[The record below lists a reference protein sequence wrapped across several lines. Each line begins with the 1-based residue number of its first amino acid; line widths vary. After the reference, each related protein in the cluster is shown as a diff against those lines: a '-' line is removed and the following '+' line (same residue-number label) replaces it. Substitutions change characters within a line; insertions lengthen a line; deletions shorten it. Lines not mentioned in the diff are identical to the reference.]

1 MLLLTDQI
9 SLLSYHTR
17 SNSTQ
22 TRHACTHD
30 ILGVF
35 VVVFFPVGL
44 WWDRRTNGRTD
55 GQTDTVPFQRSCSAY
70 YAGSA
75 NKCNYKIT
83 RQLQES
89 EIHYCVS
96 MIRKKTDKWSVY
108 LPQCCRQND
117 VRPVHLFL
125 AQPT

>member
-1 MLLLTDQI
+1 MVGQTDE
-9 SLLSYHTR
+9 
-17 SNSTQ
+17 
-22 TRHACTHD
+22 
-30 ILGVF
+30 
-35 VVVFFPVGL
+35 
-44 WWDRRTNGRTD
+44 RTD

-96 MIRKKTDKWSVY
+96 MIRKNRQMVSLFAAV
-108 LPQCCRQND
+108 LP
-117 VRPVHLFL
+117 
-125 AQPT
+125 TE